1 MARTPAQLARALLPL
16 RANLENGGTVM
27 ADADTAV
34 SLHDVSA
41 RLERIEGSLARLE
54 GLLARPSM
62 DVTALA
68 EQARAG
74 VAMAGDM
81 LDEWA
86 MRASARG
93 IDLDQRVQRALRL
106 VERLTEPGVADA
118 LEAMLDHV
126 DRIQAL
132 VGQLDA
138 LPGAIATVMD
148 AVDEYLLAAASK
160 GLDVDG
166 VVRGGVAALERF
178 ARLVQ
183 SSAFQEVLDS
193 GILEPDVVHLVGQMG
208 RALGAAR
215 DEREGRAGLVAL
227 WRATRDPDVQR
238 SLDFSLRFLRH
249 FGRRIEQS
257 GAALPPATRKE
268 LSHV

>member
-1 MARTPAQLARALLPL
+1 
-16 RANLENGGTVM
+16 M
-27 ADADTAV
+27 ADADTAE
-34 SLHDVSA
+34 SLQDVSA
-41 RLERIEGSLARLE
+41 RLARIEGSLARLE
-54 GLLARPSM
+54 GLLARAPG
-62 DVTALA
+62 DVTALVERA
-68 EQARAG
+68 TAG
-74 VAMAGDM
+74 VAVAGDM

-93 IDLDQRVQRALRL
+93 IDLDQRVQRALHL

-118 LEAMLDHV
+118 LEAVLDHA
-126 DRIQAL
+126 DRIQTL
-132 VGQLDA
+132 VAQLDA

-148 AVDEYLLAAASK
+148 TVDEYLRAVAGN
-160 GLDVDG
+160 GLDIDG
-166 VVRGGVAALERF
+166 VVRGGVVALERF

-183 SSAFQEVLDS
+183 SPAFQEVLDS
-193 GILEPDVVHLVGQMG
+193 GILEPDVVHLVGQVG

-238 SLDFSLRFLRH
+238 SIDFGLRFLRH

-257 GAALPPATRKE
+257 GAALPAARKE
-268 LSHV
+268 LARV

>member
-1 MARTPAQLARALLPL
+1 
-16 RANLENGGTVM
+16 M

-34 SLHDVSA
+34 SLQDVSA

-54 GLLARPSM
+54 GLLARPST

-74 VAMAGDM
+74 VAMAVDV

-86 MRASARG
+86 MRASARGPAQG

-148 AVDEYLLAAASK
+148 AVDEYLLAAAGK

-166 VVRGGVAALERF
+166 VVRGGVVALERF

-215 DEREGRAGLVAL
+215 DEGEGRAGMMAL

>member
-1 MARTPAQLARALLPL
+1 
-16 RANLENGGTVM
+16 M

-34 SLHDVSA
+34 SLQDVSA

-54 GLLARPSM
+54 GLLARAPV

-68 EQARAG
+68 ERATAG

-86 MRASARG
+86 MRVTARG
-93 IDLDQRVQRALRL
+93 VDLDQRVQRALHL

-118 LEAMLDHV
+118 LEVVLDHA

-132 VGQLDA
+132 VAQLDA
-138 LPGAIATVMD
+138 LPGAIATVVD
-148 AVDEYLLAAASK
+148 TVDESLLAAAGE
-160 GLDVDG
+160 GLDVDAVMRG
-166 VVRGGVAALERF
+166 SVVALGRV

-183 SSAFQEVLDS
+183 SPAFQEVLDS
-193 GILEPDVVHLVGQMG
+193 GILEPDVVQLIGQMG
-208 RALGAAR
+208 RALGETR
-215 DEREGRAGLVAL
+215 DEREGRAGLMAL

-238 SLDFSLRFLRH
+238 SIDFSLRFLRH
-249 FGRRIEQS
+249 FGRRIEQP
-257 GAALPPATRKE
+257 GAALQPATRRE
-268 LSHV
+268 LSNV